1 MAPIETS
8 TTVRWNKPFLLSLSS
23 QVFCYNTRKLM
34 VMLLLT
40 RLPVPTLVLDR
51 NSGTITVGK
60 YLEYKTTEAEEAQCR
75 V

>member
-1 MAPIETS
+1 
-8 TTVRWNKPFLLSLSS
+8 
-23 QVFCYNTRKLM
+23 M